1 MKEAPAKGAP
11 VDCGP
16 FQLKRSASG
25 LVPVPK
31 KLLVFF
37 DSDRL
42 QLFEFERVLIDQM
55 IPFDRDA
62 LEGSWDRRVSR
73 GSGRDEI
80 VQAQFR
86 RSGTGLSV
94 MRTKPCASARGL
106 VAAPVKWPG
115 SRSLGVVL
123 KAAT

>member
-1 MKEAPAKGAP
+1 MKQDLGQSAMREAPARGRIVA
-11 VDCGP
+11 DHGP
-16 FQLKRSASG
+16 FQRKRSAS
-25 LVPVPK
+25 
-31 KLLVFF
+31 
-37 DSDRL
+37 
-42 QLFEFERVLIDQM
+42 
-55 IPFDRDA
+55 A
-62 LEGSWDRRVSR
+62 LASWDRGVWR

-86 RSGTGLSV
+86 RSGAGLPV

-106 VAAPVKWPG
+106 AAAPVKWPG